1 MFLGTL
7 TLLSADRSASTK
19 LSRPAQR
26 FGPLQVGVEAEEAQP
41 QEAETGR
48 ADQRTIADTKADF
61 GKPARTTSAVP
72 EVDRGEE
79 FAMPFAQFLALN
91 LLLLAIIGLS
101 VAAILIPQW

>member
-1 MFLGTL
+1 
-7 TLLSADRSASTK
+7 
-19 LSRPAQR
+19 
-26 FGPLQVGVEAEEAQP
+26 
-41 QEAETGR
+41 
-48 ADQRTIADTKADF
+48 
-61 GKPARTTSAVP
+61 VP